1 MWTRWIKREQPVY
14 VDYWVLS
21 LCYTNREW
29 YKFENLV
36 LNDLKLAYVCYIL
49 NFDSPNKMT
58 LSYVLEIRQR
68 VIVFKKPALL
78 FTKLRYW
85 QNICQQNFSVK
96 SQKFVTF
103 TIWNVLRTFFFFLW
117 FFFFFVSFFLWKYRL
132 NKTILAE
139 IGQRS
144 KYVSEL
150 WNQLNL
156 FRKCS

>member
-68 VIVFKKPALL
+68 VIDFKKPALL

-96 SQKFVTF
+96 NLSLSLFETF
-103 TIWNVLRTFFFFLW
+103 YGHFFSFYGFSFSLFLFFYENIDLIRP
-117 FFFFFVSFFLWKYRL
+117 F
-132 NKTILAE
+132 
-139 IGQRS
+139 
-144 KYVSEL
+144 
-150 WNQLNL
+150 
-156 FRKCS
+156 